1 MTENIKRV
9 TNPLTIIAIFAA
21 LAEINST
28 VAIALVKAEL
38 QEIFLWFVILF
49 PTLLVSL
56 FFVTLNFNSK
66 VMYAPSDFS
75 NEDNYLRVHAF
86 VTKDQKELAVRLDTP
101 QEDEDKGESKPKQ
114 VVENDEAKS
123 KLDLNK
129 QAKLFLT
136 NLLDLLSPQ
145 YSSKIIDKLRVVNKG
160 SGTYILDIRFNPEL
174 YDSSSEK
181 LDFSFII
188 FEKEPT
194 HFANSPL
201 KKLARPKILRYELVG
216 HGVNFYASSV
226 DELGKKIIDWIEKTR
241 NYLTPAENEPA

>member
-1 MTENIKRV
+1 M
-9 TNPLTIIAIFAA
+9 
-21 LAEINST
+21 
-28 VAIALVKAEL
+28 
-38 QEIFLWFVILF
+38 
-49 PTLLVSL
+49 
-56 FFVTLNFNSK
+56 TLNFNSK

-86 VTKDQKELAVRLDTP
+86 VTKDQKRTCRKAGTHRRKMK
-101 QEDEDKGESKPKQ
+101 DKGESKPKQ

-201 KKLARPKILRYELVG
+201 KKLARP
-216 HGVNFYASSV
+216 
-226 DELGKKIIDWIEKTR
+226 
-241 NYLTPAENEPA
+241 